1 MCVYTEEAAGMHSVD
16 SSRDVC
22 RCNETSCTATQHF
35 GNELWVLVSDY
46 MVELII
52 V

>member
-1 MCVYTEEAAGMHSVD
+1 MRVYTEEAAGMHSVD

-22 RCNETSCTATQHF
+22 RCNETCTATQHF